1 MNSIRLCKIEFLRN
15 LNNIENYIIY
25 LEEQNRLFEK
35 MDMNNA
41 FLKDMNMYEIKKR
54 YVEIVNTPVTYNAI
68 IISLYGCYESYV
80 DKLADLLLDHWASTI
95 KSYEDLSAKLKNK
108 HIKKSGEFLTH
119 PRRFRNYELNEK
131 NVIENLYF
139 CLNNEKNFT
148 LNKELLL
155 THSGNLGIDQLLE
168 FFSDL
173 GLDNC
178 KSKILSNTKYI
189 EFICNKYEM
198 SQDSARNFIDSKNK
212 QADNK
217 LFDELSLLIEQ

>member
-80 DKLADLLLDHWASTI
+80 DKLADLLLDHW
-95 KSYEDLSAKLKNK
+95 
-108 HIKKSGEFLTH
+108 
-119 PRRFRNYELNEK
+119 RR
-131 NVIENLYF
+131 
-139 CLNNEKNFT
+139 
-148 LNKELLL
+148 
-155 THSGNLGIDQLLE
+155 Q
-168 FFSDL
+168 
-173 GLDNC
+173 
-178 KSKILSNTKYI
+178 
-189 EFICNKYEM
+189 
-198 SQDSARNFIDSKNK
+198 
-212 QADNK
+212 
-217 LFDELSLLIEQ
+217 

>member
-1 MNSIRLCKIEFLRN
+1 
-15 LNNIENYIIY
+15 
-25 LEEQNRLFEK
+25 

-119 PRRFRNYELNEK
+119 PRRFRNYELNENYRLTIK
-131 NVIENLYF
+131 NI
-139 CLNNEKNFT
+139 
-148 LNKELLL
+148 
-155 THSGNLGIDQLLE
+155 
-168 FFSDL
+168 
-173 GLDNC
+173 
-178 KSKILSNTKYI
+178 YI
-189 EFICNKYEM
+189 
-198 SQDSARNFIDSKNK
+198 
-212 QADNK
+212 K
-217 LFDELSLLIEQ
+217 LFLKCPIPIREYLNSFTIFINSSYFKITSSNHKVNMNN

>member
-108 HIKKSGEFLTH
+108 HKKWRIFNS
-119 PRRFRNYELNEK
+119 
-131 NVIENLYF
+131 
-139 CLNNEKNFT
+139 
-148 LNKELLL
+148 
-155 THSGNLGIDQLLE
+155 
-168 FFSDL
+168 
-173 GLDNC
+173 
-178 KSKILSNTKYI
+178 SKKI
-189 EFICNKYEM
+189 
-198 SQDSARNFIDSKNK
+198 
-212 QADNK
+212 
-217 LFDELSLLIEQ
+217 